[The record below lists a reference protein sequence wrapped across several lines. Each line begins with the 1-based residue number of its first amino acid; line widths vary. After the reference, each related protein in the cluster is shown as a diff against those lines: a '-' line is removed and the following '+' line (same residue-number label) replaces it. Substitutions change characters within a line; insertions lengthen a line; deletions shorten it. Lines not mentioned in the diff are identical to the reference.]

1 MNENLKNTINTI
13 IADID
18 NPAYKIEQNVRSGII
33 YSILDDLGWN
43 SKNKKEVFD
52 EFSVIKNFD
61 NKDITTRVDIA
72 LLDENNKSQ
81 DKPLVFMELKAIDK
95 IKKDEGEKQLF
106 GYTNYMTPII
116 SILTNGK
123 EWYFYNNFDS
133 GNFSTKLFLTL
144 NLCENNIDKVVN
156 YLTLFLHKDNYNF
169 DDFKNSKCL
178 KEINQIKEKENKLAE
193 IKKYLKEHFVNANF
207 DDSDWQEI
215 KNYCFVKTEKVVAEQ
230 ALNIFSP
237 LNNNIANIVKG
248 SKPKNII
255 IDNKNFDVNSWQE
268 VFIKFL
274 NFIKDDNRFNMEKIL
289 SDQKKIFGI
298 KDGIITWEQL
308 EQKIQQNKDFKERYK
323 SFDGFFVHKMKN
335 VKSNELFIH
344 INMSASS
351 CIERISNI
359 MNKFDIN
366 EDFVKISI
374 N

>member
-255 IDNKNFDVNSWQE
+255 IDNENFDVNSWQE

-289 SDQKKIFGI
+289 SDQKKIFGK
-298 KDGIITWEQL
+298 KDGIIIWEKL
-308 EQKIQQNKDFKERYK
+308 EQKIQHREDVKNRYK
-323 SFDGFFVHKMKN
+323 SFDGLFSYKIKN
-335 VKSNELFIH
+335 IKNNELFIN
-344 INMSASS
+344 IDISAKN
-351 CIERISNI
+351 CIEIIANI
-359 MNKFDIN
+359 MNEFDIN

>member
-1 MNENLKNTINTI
+1 MNGNLKNTIKKI
-13 IADID
+13 IDDID

-169 DDFKNSKCL
+169 DDFKRLHPALSHL
-178 KEINQIKEKENKLAE
+178 KKE
-193 IKKYLKEHFVNANF
+193 
-207 DDSDWQEI
+207 DMI
-215 KNYCFVKTEKVVAEQ
+215 KNGLSAPLHPGAEKFYKEQ
-230 ALNIFSP
+230 GL
-237 LNNNIANIVKG
+237 L
-248 SKPKNII
+248 
-255 IDNKNFDVNSWQE
+255 
-268 VFIKFL
+268 
-274 NFIKDDNRFNMEKIL
+274 
-289 SDQKKIFGI
+289 
-298 KDGIITWEQL
+298 
-308 EQKIQQNKDFKERYK
+308 
-323 SFDGFFVHKMKN
+323 
-335 VKSNELFIH
+335 
-344 INMSASS
+344 
-351 CIERISNI
+351 
-359 MNKFDIN
+359 
-366 EDFVKISI
+366 
-374 N
+374 

>member
-1 MNENLKNTINTI
+1 MQNIMNDTLTKTISKI
-13 IADID
+13 IADINND
-18 NPAYKIEQNVRSGII
+18 NFKNEQHVQSGIVNP
-33 YSILDDLGWN
+33 ILDNLGWD
-43 SKNKKEVFD
+43 SKNKKEVYDQFP
-52 EFSVIKNFD
+52 IKNNNSTIF
-61 NKDITTRVDIA
+61 VDIA

-95 IKKDEGEKQLF
+95 IKKDEGEKQLSI
-106 GYTNYMTPII
+106 YTNCIRPII

-123 EWYFYNNFDS
+123 IWYFYDNLAPGKFADN
-133 GNFSTKLFLTL
+133 LFLTL

-156 YLTLFLHKDNYNF
+156 YLTLFLHKDNF
-169 DDFKNSKCL
+169 DCSNYKNSKCL
-178 KEINQIKEKENKLAE
+178 EKIDEIKAKETKLSKIKE
-193 IKKYLKEHFVNANF
+193 YLKEHFVNANF

-274 NFIKDDNRFNMEKIL
+274 NFIKDDNRYNMEKIL
-289 SDQKKIFGI
+289 SDQKKIFGK
-298 KDGIITWEQL
+298 KDGIITWEKL
-308 EQKIQQNKDFKERYK
+308 EQKIQHREDVKNRYK
-323 SFDGFFVHKMKN
+323 SFDGLFAYKIKN
-335 VKSNELFIH
+335 IKNNELFIN
-344 INMSASS
+344 INISAKN
-351 CIERISNI
+351 CIEIIANI
-359 MNKFDIN
+359 MNEFDIN
-366 EDFVKISI
+366 DDFVKISI

>member
-207 DDSDWQEI
+207 DEADWQEI

-323 SFDGFFVHKMKN
+323 SFDGFFAHKMKN

>member
-289 SDQKKIFGI
+289 SDQKKIFGK
-298 KDGIITWEQL
+298 KDGIITWEKL
-308 EQKIQQNKDFKERYK
+308 EQKIQHREDVKNRYK
-323 SFDGFFVHKMKN
+323 SFDGLFSYKIKN
-335 VKSNELFIH
+335 IKNNELFIN
-344 INMSASS
+344 IDISAKN
-351 CIERISNI
+351 CIEIIANI
-359 MNKFDIN
+359 MNEFDIN

>member
-323 SFDGFFVHKMKN
+323 SFDGFFAHKMKN

>member
-289 SDQKKIFGI
+289 SDQKKIFGK

-323 SFDGFFVHKMKN
+323 SFDGFFAHKMKN